1 VNAPA
6 GGNAARGTV
15 SAVRYQ
21 PPAGRRAALG
31 RLIWRVLFRAFYRTS
46 IVDDGLVP
54 ATGPVLMAS
63 NHSGLIDGPLVMGLA
78 PRPAHFMVKREMFH
92 GIAGAILRGL
102 GQIPVDRTVADRTAI
117 GTTLAV
123 LARGDVVGVF
133 PEGSRGRGDVTSVH
147 AGVTFLALASGAPV
161 VPVACLGT
169 RPAGAGPG
177 RLVRPFSRLAVVFGE
192 PFRLEA
198 PAGMPRREA
207 NRVLTEQLRQRLAA
221 HVQASSERTGIPLY
235 GASDTVPQGVVVDD
249 GADPSVAGLPTAGDE
264 PTEDTA

>member
-1 VNAPA
+1 V
-6 GGNAARGTV
+6 
-15 SAVRYQ
+15 
-21 PPAGRRAALG
+21 PPEGRRAAIG
-31 RLIWRVLFRAFYRTS
+31 RRVWRWVFRTFYRAR

-78 PRPAHFMVKREMFH
+78 PRPAHFMVKQEMFH
-92 GIAGAILRGL
+92 GIAGAILRWM
-102 GQIPVDRTVADRTAI
+102 GQIPVERTVADRTAI
-117 GTTLAV
+117 GMTLAV

-133 PEGSRGRGDVTSVH
+133 PEGSRGLGDVSSVH
-147 AGVTFLALASGAPV
+147 AGVTFLALASGAPI

-169 RPAGAGPG
+169 RPEGAGPG

-192 PFRLEA
+192 PFQLQA

-221 HVQASSERTGIPLY
+221 HVHASSERTGIPLHGMS
-235 GASDTVPQGVVVDD
+235 GATPHGVSSEHAATGDV
-249 GADPSVAGLPTAGDE
+249 PTAGDDSAKDR
-264 PTEDTA
+264 P

>member
-1 VNAPA
+1 MNPA
-6 GGNAARGTV
+6 TGGGARRGQAST
-15 SAVRYQ
+15 SRYE
-21 PPAGRRAALG
+21 PPAGRRAAIG
-31 RLIWRVLFRAFYRTS
+31 RLIWRGVFRTFYRTR

-92 GIAGAILRGL
+92 GISGAILRGM
-102 GQIPVDRTVADRTAI
+102 GQIPVDRTVADRSAI

-123 LARGDVVGVF
+123 LARGDAVGVF
-133 PEGSRGRGDVTSVH
+133 PEGSRGRGDVSSVH

-169 RPAGAGPG
+169 RPEGAGPG

-207 NRVLTEQLRQRLAA
+207 NRILTEQLRRRLAE
-221 HVQASSERTGIPLY
+221 HVHASSARTGIPLY
-235 GASDTVPQGVVVDD
+235 GMSGATPHGVSSED
-249 GADPSVAGLPTAGDE
+249 VAGAAADFPPAGDDS
-264 PTEDTA
+264 TEDRP